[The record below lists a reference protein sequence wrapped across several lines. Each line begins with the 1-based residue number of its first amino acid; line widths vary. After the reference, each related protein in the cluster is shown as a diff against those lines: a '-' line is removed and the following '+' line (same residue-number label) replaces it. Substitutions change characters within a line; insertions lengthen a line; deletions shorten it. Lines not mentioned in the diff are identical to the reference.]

1 MSAQPQASSIP
12 HKPFI
17 EPYPGLKYDE
27 RSFVIDAKEQNRL
40 LTLCNIDPTIFGDKI
55 DTVAFITLAIRE
67 GVRNGVSS
75 AGAVN
80 MAQTISQHR
89 PLRLGEP
96 ITVGGG
102 ILSVEEVPRGKVAF
116 SETWFAGADGQRA
129 ITSTRKSLRP
139 DPARAAVRGTN
150 HKPVPVV
157 QDISVL
163 KEVNRITLTPECVV
177 SFTGPGNPVH
187 TDPEVAKRS
196 GYRAPIMGGSQGM
209 RYLSAEIWRRF
220 KPREL
225 DLEIFFLRPIFWD
238 DTFSVMVEESS
249 DKWSAICLA
258 KDNKVMVEARINKLE
273 S

>member
-1 MSAQPQASSIP
+1 MSDNDPLP

-17 EPYPGLKYDE
+17 EPYAGLRYDE
-27 RSFVIDAKEQNRL
+27 RTFSINAAEQNRL
-40 LTLCNIDPTIFGDKI
+40 LQLCGIDPAIFADHI
-55 DTVAFITLAIRE
+55 DPVAFITLAIRE

-80 MAQTISQHR
+80 MAQTVTQHR
-89 PLRLGEP
+89 QLRLGEP
-96 ITVGGG
+96 ITVNGE
-102 ILSVEEVPRGKVAF
+102 ILSVDEVARGRVAC
-116 SETWFAGADGQRA
+116 SETWFCGANGQRA

-139 DPARAAVRGTN
+139 DPAKAAVRGTG
-150 HKPVPVV
+150 HKPVPVI

-163 KEVNRITLTPECVV
+163 KEVNRITLTPECVT

-187 TDPEVAKRS
+187 TDPEVARRS

-249 DKWSAICLA
+249 EKWRAICLE
-258 KDNKVMVEARINKLE
+258 KDNKVMVEARIRNINF
-273 S
+273 